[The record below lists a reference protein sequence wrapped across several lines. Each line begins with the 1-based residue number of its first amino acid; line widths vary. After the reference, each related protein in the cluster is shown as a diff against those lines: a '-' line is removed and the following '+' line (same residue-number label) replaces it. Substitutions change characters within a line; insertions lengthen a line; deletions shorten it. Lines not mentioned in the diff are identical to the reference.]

1 MATKFKDFMRE
12 IEDEARKEGPHAV
25 AELEA
30 LRTHFRLG
38 RQLAEARR
46 SLRLSQAQVA
56 TRAGIDQ
63 ADVSDLERGAAN
75 PTLSRLDAVAGAIG
89 MQLELT
95 KRPTPPRRAASIAS
109 PRRRRIRAQR

>member
-1 MATKFKDFMRE
+1 MATRFKDFIRE
-12 IEDEARKEGPHAV
+12 IEEEAHAEGPEAV

-38 RQLAEARR
+38 RQLAAARR
-46 SLRLSQAQVA
+46 AQRLSQKEVA

-75 PTLSRLDAVAGAIG
+75 PTLSRLEAVATAVG
-89 MQLELT
+89 MRLELT
-95 KRPTPPRRAASIAS
+95 TKRISPRKAPPVLPRRTTV
-109 PRRRRIRAQR
+109 RTR